1 MYNVQCTREE
11 KSLKLGDFSVFSCIY
26 QKLLLTLQRELTI
39 TSKINMPH
47 MNIPNF
53 IYPEDA
59 AALKIL

>member
-1 MYNVQCTREE
+1 LE
-11 KSLKLGDFSVFSCIY
+11 KRKIAQMGDFSVFSCIY
-26 QKLLLTLQRELTI
+26 QKLLLILQRELTI